1 LSNSDG
7 NIHAVIAAFHVWM
20 IVVARD
26 QQDVVV
32 IAVRVRTQDGN
43 FAEIVNLDRF
53 SKLQAGTGRNQ
64 SVQVYDRTTALR
76 QERICAISQP
86 EIADNLL

>member
-1 LSNSDG
+1 MSNSDG
-7 NIHAVIAAFHVWM
+7 NIHAVIAAFYVWM

-43 FAEIVNLDRF
+43 FSEIVNLDRF
-53 SKLQAGTGRNQ
+53 SKLPGA
-64 SVQVYDRTTALR
+64 
-76 QERICAISQP
+76 EPCRISARKRAFFLSCCKIST
-86 EIADNLL
+86 EEE